1 MDFLM
6 KTSLELS
13 NISKKFGGLTA
24 LEDITFSL
32 HEGETL
38 GLLGP
43 NGAGKTTLF
52 NLICGMKPSFGNI
65 FLNKEEITG
74 LKPNEICQRGIAR
87 TFQLIR
93 VFTDL
98 SVLDNVS
105 CAILFGRNK
114 QSIKDLSDARSHA
127 MDFLHLLKLA
137 ENAVQPA
144 KNLSF
149 SERRRLEIARALATG
164 PDILLLDEVMAGL
177 TSNEA
182 SDMLEMMD
190 RIRAEKNVTIMMI
203 EHTMRMIT
211 AMCDRIVVINFG
223 IKIAEGPP
231 EEVLK
236 EPEVIKAYLGEE
248 DA

>member
-1 MDFLM
+1 M
-6 KTSLELS
+6 KNTLVL
-13 NISKKFGGLTA
+13 NNVGKKFGGITA

-32 HEGETL
+32 IEGETL

-52 NLICGMKPSFGNI
+52 NLICGMKPSSGNI

-74 LKPNEICQRGIAR
+74 LKPNEICQRGISR

-93 VFTDL
+93 IFTDL
-98 SVLDNVS
+98 SILDNVT
-105 CAILFGRNK
+105 CAILFGRNRK
-114 QSIKDLSDARSHA
+114 SAGNLASSRMQA
-127 MDFLHLLKLA
+127 MDFLKLLKLDQKA
-137 ENAVQPA
+137 QRPA
-144 KNLSF
+144 KSLSF
-149 SERRRLEIARALATG
+149 AERRRLEIARALATG
-164 PDILLLDEVMAGL
+164 PEILLLDEVMAGL

-182 SDMLEMMD
+182 GAMLEMMD
-190 RIRAEKNVTIMMI
+190 RIKAERKVTILMI

-223 IKIAEGPP
+223 VKIAEGPP
-231 EEVLK
+231 EQVLK
-236 EPEVIKAYLGEE
+236 EPEVIRAYLGED